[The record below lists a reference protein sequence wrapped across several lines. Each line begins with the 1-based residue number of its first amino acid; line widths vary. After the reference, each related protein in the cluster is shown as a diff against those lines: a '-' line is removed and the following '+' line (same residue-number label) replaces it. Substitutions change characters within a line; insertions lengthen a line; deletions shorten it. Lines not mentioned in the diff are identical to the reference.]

1 MGRISFLIVSFLVC
15 ALKVFSQD
23 LEGKW
28 VGSFT
33 DKSLNYGQTKHT
45 INFNFYRLSDS
56 SFEAWSKTFMEFDN
70 HTDSTVCFLRGGF
83 SHKNILYL
91 EETKVIQP
99 LSDKST
105 ELCLQFMKLY
115 YLKRKKQLILIGDWY
130 TEENKCGYGSIE
142 LRKKL

>member
-1 MGRISFLIVSFLVC
+1 MRQISFLIVLFLIG

-23 LEGKW
+23 LEGDWK
-28 VGSFT
+28 GNFIDESFQY
-33 DKSLNYGQTKHT
+33 DQKKYS
-45 INFNFYRLSDS
+45 INFSFYRLNDS
-56 SFEAWSKTFMEFDN
+56 TFEARSKTFMEFGN

-91 EETKVIQP
+91 EETKVIQS

-115 YLKRKKQLILIGDWY
+115 YSKRKTHLILKGDWY